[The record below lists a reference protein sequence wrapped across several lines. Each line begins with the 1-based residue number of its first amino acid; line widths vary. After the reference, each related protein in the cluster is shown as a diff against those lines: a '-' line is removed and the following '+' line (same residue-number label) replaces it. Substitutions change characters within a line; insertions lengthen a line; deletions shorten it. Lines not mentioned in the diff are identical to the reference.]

1 MPHAMALELFT
12 PQQELAILSELT
24 RLGYV
29 SDGSDHGPTTRGHWI
44 CEVDP
49 PQPCIMACPSIF
61 HADGM
66 DDTGYVMLMIFPD
79 GDLILH
85 CGFTGRIDYLDP
97 EQGLEAAVLEAE
109 SFVSALA

>member
-1 MPHAMALELFT
+1 MALELFT

-29 SDGSDHGPTTRGHWI
+29 SENSPQPPGTRGHWI
-44 CEVDP
+44 CELEP
-49 PQPCIMACPSIF
+49 PQPCIMACPSIA
-61 HADGM
+61 HANGV

-85 CGFTGRIDYLDP
+85 CGFTGRIDYLDS